1 MNLYFSK
8 DGVSYVENMLPKE
21 TCQTIL
27 SLYENDSR
35 KQTGSVVCELGE
47 KEVQEDIKV
56 STDLVIRDSDIWQ
69 EAYAQVNAAVKEA
82 LRRIVEEVEA
92 LQLWPLCWTGYK
104 IQHYKKGEGQFK
116 WHFDAIGPGTWA
128 RQMAMVIY
136 LKTVEEGGE
145 TSFLRQ
151 GLKLKP
157 LVGDGVFFPPFW
169 THAHCGEIPLSE
181 DKFIISTFVSFDIPG
196 AGASG

>member
-8 DGVSYVENMLPKE
+8 DGVSYVENMLTKE
-21 TCQTIL
+21 TCQKIL
-27 SLYENDSR
+27 SLYEKDSR
-35 KQTGSVVCELGE
+35 KRTGQVLRGLGE
-47 KEVQEDIKV
+47 KNVQEDIKV
-56 STDLVIRDSDIWQ
+56 STDLVIPDSDIWR
-69 EAYAQVNAAVKEA
+69 EAYAEVNAAVNEA

-128 RQMAMVIY
+128 RQIAMVIY
-136 LKTVEEGGE
+136 LNTVEEGGE

-157 LVGDGVFFPPFW
+157 LIGDGVFFPPFW

-196 AGASG
+196 AGPPG

>member
-27 SLYENDSR
+27 SLYEKDSR
-35 KQTGSVVCELGE
+35 KQTGRVMRELGE

-92 LQLWPLCWTGYK
+92 LQCGRFAGRAIKSSIT
-104 IQHYKKGEGQFK
+104 KKARGNSNGTSTPSGPARGRGK
-116 WHFDAIGPGTWA
+116 WRW
-128 RQMAMVIY
+128 
-136 LKTVEEGGE
+136 
-145 TSFLRQ
+145 
-151 GLKLKP
+151 
-157 LVGDGVFFPPFW
+157 
-169 THAHCGEIPLSE
+169 
-181 DKFIISTFVSFDIPG
+181 
-196 AGASG
+196 

>member
-1 MNLYFSK
+1 MNLHFFK

-27 SLYENDSR
+27 LLYEKDAR
-35 KQTGSVVCELGE
+35 KQTGRVLRGLGE

-56 STDLVIRDSDIWQ
+56 STDLVIRDSDVWQ
-69 EAYAQVNAAVKEA
+69 EA

-104 IQHYKKGEGQFK
+104 IQHYTKGEGQFK

-128 RQMAMVIY
+128 RQLSMVLY
-136 LKTVEEGGE
+136 LNTVEEGGE

-157 LVGDGVFFPPFW
+157 LAGDGVFFPPFW

-196 AGASG
+196 AGPPG

>member
-1 MNLYFSK
+1 
-8 DGVSYVENMLPKE
+8 
-21 TCQTIL
+21 
-27 SLYENDSR
+27 
-35 KQTGSVVCELGE
+35 
-47 KEVQEDIKV
+47 
-56 STDLVIRDSDIWQ
+56 
-69 EAYAQVNAAVKEA
+69 
-82 LRRIVEEVEA
+82 
-92 LQLWPLCWTGYK
+92 
-104 IQHYKKGEGQFK
+104 
-116 WHFDAIGPGTWA
+116 
-128 RQMAMVIY
+128 MAMVIY

>member
-27 SLYENDSR
+27 SFYEKDSR
-35 KQTGSVVCELGE
+35 KQTGRVVCELGE
-47 KEVQEDIKV
+47 KEVQEDIKG

-92 LQLWPLCWTGYK
+92 FQLWPLCWTGYK

-116 WHFDAIGPGTWA
+116 WHFDAIGP
-128 RQMAMVIY
+128 
-136 LKTVEEGGE
+136 
-145 TSFLRQ
+145 
-151 GLKLKP
+151 
-157 LVGDGVFFPPFW
+157 
-169 THAHCGEIPLSE
+169 
-181 DKFIISTFVSFDIPG
+181 
-196 AGASG
+196 